1 MSTNGEMRSYSEIC
15 DARVSLA
22 RRFARCGAKCFCVFA
37 RRRRAGARFRGRET
51 YRTKKT
57 DAGMD
62 HSVVL
67 SKTIDAIDPRR
78 LSVLA
83 PRGGLECRRG
93 GFSNVPPRDRADRQ
107 KARSAKQ
114 SAKKVTR
121 RRRPSPR
128 ASPLSCPPP
137 LRRVFCGGLLRRSWS
152 SRGGDGRTSRES
164 VAFALRAGLRRASDG
179 TVPSLAAGS
188 RLIPARPQMSEKKRN
203 VPRRDPPSSRPER
216 VSFSASFSSP
226 SLASRPNA
234 LLFERAPSASS
245 SSRPFLSW
253 WSGYLIRPLLSA
265 KKSLRLKN
273 PIRIRVAA
281 RRARFGMEKIPRR
294 RQTFAPSR
302 DASLR
307 FLSSSTLIS
316 FSVAW

>member
-1 MSTNGEMRSYSEIC
+1 MR
-15 DARVSLA
+15 LA
-22 RRFARCGAKCFCVFA
+22 RASLRALRCKIVFVFSRDA
-37 RRRRAGARFRGRET
+37 VGAGARFGVAK
-51 YRTKKT
+51 RTKKRQT
-57 DAGMD
+57 RGWIVPSSSRRRSMRSIRAVSRYSRLVGVL
-62 HSVVL
+62 SVVAGG
-67 SKTIDAIDPRR
+67 SRTSRR
-78 LSVLA
+78 ATA
-83 PRGGLECRRG
+83 PIGKKLDRRN
-93 GFSNVPPRDRADRQ
+93 SRQ
-107 KARSAKQ
+107 KGR
-114 SAKKVTR
+114 R

-137 LRRVFCGGLLRRSWS
+137 LRRVFCDGLLRRSWS

-188 RLIPARPQMSEKKRN
+188 RLIPARPRMSEKKRN

-253 WSGYLIRPLLSA
+253 WSGYLI
-265 KKSLRLKN
+265 
-273 PIRIRVAA
+273 
-281 RRARFGMEKIPRR
+281 
-294 RQTFAPSR
+294 PST
-302 DASLR
+302 AEC
-307 FLSSSTLIS
+307 
-316 FSVAW
+316 